1 MEEKKPTLETIPL
14 KNENTKSFANLPK
27 KILPANQARRRLS
40 LRKSIEINP
49 LQPGETLISNLQN
62 VEAIPEE
69 PKNINENPIQP
80 SPSILQNKNKIYQD
94 QIKLFNYDATNLS
107 ENKTSLVN
115 SYSDWHDNQFCVFR
129 SLNNDYLLMYIKSD
143 TNSEDHTT
151 LVCFDIDSKEII
163 EELNNIHQDTILS
176 IRHYIKG
183 ELDLIMTT
191 SKDNSIKIFDIYDN
205 WKIAV
210 EIKNVAENL
219 SSNGESNIFSAILLT
234 HKENDFIVSC
244 NYLDNF
250 LRVWNFE
257 GKIIKTIEVNKTI
270 YYIQNYY
277 DEISEKNYI
286 IINYPVKSFDFETG
300 IEYKTYYQLNYSA
313 LNVQINHFKGILSIY
328 FLIRYQLFICDFHN
342 GNTLEQIDLNNN
354 LVLTCLLIWN
364 DKYFISG
371 GNDQKIHVI
380 DLYLKQEVKHLEGIN
395 ENVATIDK
403 IKIDDM
409 EYLVT
414 QGTNDDEINLW
425 SIDYSKYFDES
436 RRESKFFPT
445 EEGFI

>member
-1 MEEKKPTLETIPL
+1 M
-14 KNENTKSFANLPK
+14 
-27 KILPANQARRRLS
+27 S

-49 LQPGETLISNLQN
+49 IAPGETLISNLQN

-69 PKNINENPIQP
+69 PKTINENPNQDNFTSP
-80 SPSILQNKNKIYQD
+80 SPSILSNKNKIYQD

-129 SLNNDYLLMYIKSD
+129 SLNNDYLLMYIKSE

-151 LVCFDIDSKEII
+151 LVCYDIDSKEII

-191 SKDNSIKIFDIYDN
+191 SKDNTIKIFDIYDN

-210 EIKNVAENL
+210 EIKNVGENL
-219 SSNGESNIFSAILLT
+219 SSNGESNIFSAILIT
-234 HKENDFIVSC
+234 HKENDYVISC
-244 NYLDNF
+244 NYLDNV

-286 IINYPVKSFDFETG
+286 IINYPVKSYDFETG
-300 IEYKTYYQLNYSA
+300 LEYKTYYQLNYSA

-342 GNTLEQIDLNNN
+342 GNTLEQIDLNKN

-403 IKIDDM
+403 IKIEDM

-436 RRESKFFPT
+436 RRESKYIPT
-445 EEGFI
+445 EEGY